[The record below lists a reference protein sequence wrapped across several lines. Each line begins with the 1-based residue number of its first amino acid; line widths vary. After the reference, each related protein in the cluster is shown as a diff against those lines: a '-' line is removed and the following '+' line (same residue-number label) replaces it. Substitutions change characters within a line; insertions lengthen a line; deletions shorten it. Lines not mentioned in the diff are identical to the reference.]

1 MYNEHFG
8 LDRAPFRITPD
19 TKLFYPGGARGEVL
33 EALMY
38 AVSSGEGI
46 VKVVGEVGSGKTMLC
61 RMLEE
66 RLADKVDIVYL
77 ANPSLSPEDTLHAIA
92 LEMKLDV
99 GSEANRLQVMHALQ
113 KRLLEKH
120 ANNRQVVVFVE
131 EAQSMPI
138 ATLEEI
144 RLLSNLETNRDK
156 LLQIVLFG
164 QPELDDNLDKPE
176 IRQLKERITHSFYLQ
191 PFTPEQMR
199 EYVNFRMRAVG
210 YRGPDIFRGGAYRRM
225 AKASRGLTR
234 RINILADKALLAAF
248 AEDTFDVG
256 KRHVNIAVN
265 DSQFTRTR
273 RWGLP
278 EISLILGLVLI
289 TAAVA
294 WTFIQRSD
302 AVSERLRQW
311 LPGGA
316 SQQMSRQAT
325 TQGQSGGEANAAAM
339 PESANADRQAAMD
352 ADASSSALADESPL
366 ASVVT
371 GADAMTRPSGATDG
385 QSRDQ
390 DSGSGVP
397 AQAASAQPPVPI
409 ARGGSRLVLSDTL
422 SQTPQS
428 DARMVEPT
436 ATAAP
441 DEIASAAGGVQPSST
456 GLVSQPERAAE
467 PVAVAVGAPSVDQE
481 AVDQEAV
488 VQEAVDQGAADQ
500 AAVDQ
505 GAVDQAAV
513 EMIAS
518 TAEETLV
525 PVGEGVG
532 PLTEARL
539 VATRDWLQAADHRN
553 FSIQLLLTDFGRRAN
568 LENFLRERQAA
579 GEVDDYYVFET
590 RIRSN
595 IWYGVLY
602 KEYPSFGA
610 AKAALEELP
619 EEFRYHQPFIRNVRD
634 IATLG

>member
-8 LDRAPFRITPD
+8 LERAPFRITPD
-19 TKLFYPGGARGEVL
+19 TKLFYPGGARGEIL

-46 VKVVGEVGSGKTMLC
+46 VKLVGEVGSGKTMLC

-99 GSEANRLQVMHALQ
+99 DPGANRLQVMHALQ
-113 KRLLEKH
+113 ERLLEKH
-120 ANNRQVVVFVE
+120 ADNRQVVVFVE

-210 YRGPDIFRGGAYRRM
+210 YRGPDIFRAGAYRRM
-225 AKASRGLTR
+225 ARASGGLTR

-248 AEDTFDVG
+248 AEDAFDVG
-256 KRHVNIAVN
+256 KRHVKIAVN
-265 DSQFTRTR
+265 DSQFVRIR

-278 EISLILGLVLI
+278 EFSLISGLVLI
-289 TAAVA
+289 VAAVS
-294 WTFIQRSD
+294 WTFAQRSD
-302 AVSERLRQW
+302 AVSERLGQW

-316 SQQMSRQAT
+316 
-325 TQGQSGGEANAAAM
+325 TQTMPQPAANQEQSGDQANAVAM
-339 PESANADRQAAMD
+339 PESAPTNRQAVLA
-352 ADASSSALADESPL
+352 ADASSSAVADDRPL
-366 ASVVT
+366 ASVAAGSGVIART
-371 GADAMTRPSGATDG
+371 TGATDG
-385 QSRDQ
+385 QSREQ
-390 DSGSGVP
+390 DGGSGTQ
-397 AQAASAQPPVPI
+397 AQAASAPPPMPI
-409 ARGGSRLVLSDTL
+409 AMGGSRLVLSDSL
-422 SQTPQS
+422 SQPPPS
-428 DARMVEPT
+428 DARMIEQT
-436 ATAAP
+436 STDAP
-441 DEIASAAGGVQPSST
+441 DAIAPAAGAGEPSSA
-456 GLVSQPERAAE
+456 GLAPLPERAAE
-467 PVAVAVGAPSVDQE
+467 PVAVAVVAPSSDQE
-481 AVDQEAV
+481 AIDQET
-488 VQEAVDQGAADQ
+488 
-500 AAVDQ
+500 
-505 GAVDQAAV
+505 V
-513 EMIAS
+513 ETIAS
-518 TAEETLV
+518 PVEESSL
-525 PVGEGVG
+525 PVGEALG

-539 VATRDWLQAADHRN
+539 VATRDWLQAANDQH
-553 FSIQLLLTDFGRRAN
+553 FSIQLLLTDFARRAN
-568 LENFLRERQAA
+568 LEKFLRERQSA
-579 GEVDDYYVFET
+579 GEVEDYFVFET

-602 KEYPSFGA
+602 KEYPSFAA

>member
-8 LDRAPFRITPD
+8 LERAPFRITPD
-19 TKLFYPGGARGEVL
+19 TKLFYPGGARGEIL

-99 GSEANRLQVMHALQ
+99 DSGANRLQVMHALQ
-113 KRLLEKH
+113 ERLLEKH

-164 QPELDDNLDKPE
+164 QPELDDNLGQPE

-225 AKASRGLTR
+225 ARASGGLTR

-256 KRHVNIAVN
+256 KRHVKIAVN
-265 DSQFTRTR
+265 DSQFGSTR

-278 EISLILGLVLI
+278 EIALISGLVLI
-289 TAAVA
+289 AIAVS

-316 SQQMSRQAT
+316 TQQMSQPAAY
-325 TQGQSGGEANAAAM
+325 QGQPGG
-339 PESANADRQAAMD
+339 
-352 ADASSSALADESPL
+352 ADASSSAVADESPL
-366 ASVVT
+366 ASAAIGSDAIARAT
-371 GADAMTRPSGATDG
+371 GTTDG
-385 QSRDQ
+385 QSGEQ
-390 DSGSGVP
+390 DGASG
-397 AQAASAQPPVPI
+397 AQARPAAAQPPVSI
-409 ARGGSRLVLSDTL
+409 TSGGSRLLLSDSL
-422 SQTPQS
+422 SQPPQS
-428 DARMVEPT
+428 DARMVEQIST
-436 ATAAP
+436 ASP
-441 DEIASAAGGVQPSST
+441 DEIAFASGGAQPSSI
-456 GLVSQPERAAE
+456 GLASVPEPAADS
-467 PVAVAVGAPSVDQE
+467 VVVGARSPSVDRE
-481 AVDQEAV
+481 AVDQ
-488 VQEAVDQGAADQ
+488 AVDETIAAPTD
-500 AAVDQ
+500 
-505 GAVDQAAV
+505 
-513 EMIAS
+513 EI
-518 TAEETLV
+518 LV
-525 PVGEGVG
+525 PVGEALG

-539 VATRDWLQAADHRN
+539 VATRDWLQAADEQH
-553 FSIQLLLTDFGRRAN
+553 FSIQLLLTDFARRAN
-568 LENFLRERQAA
+568 LETFLRERQAA
-579 GEVDDYYVFET
+579 GEVDDYFVFET

-602 KEYPSFGA
+602 KEYTSFGA

>member
-8 LDRAPFRITPD
+8 LQRAPFRITPD

-92 LEMKLDV
+92 LEMKLGVDA
-99 GSEANRLQVMHALQ
+99 SANRLQVMHALQ
-113 KRLLEKH
+113 ERLLEKH

-156 LLQIVLFG
+156 LLQIILFG

-210 YRGPDIFRGGAYRRM
+210 YRGPDLFRGGAYRRM

-256 KRHVNIAVN
+256 KRHVKIAVN
-265 DSQFTRTR
+265 DSQFARTR
-273 RWGLP
+273 RWGMP
-278 EISLILGLVLI
+278 EISLISGLVLI
-289 TAAVA
+289 VIAVA
-294 WTFIQRSD
+294 WTFVQRSD

-316 SQQMSRQAT
+316 GQQMSQPA
-325 TQGQSGGEANAAAM
+325 GNLEQSGHRASAPAVA
-339 PESANADRQAAMD
+339 ESAQTDHQAAPV
-352 ADASSSALADESPL
+352 ADASSSAGADELPP
-366 ASVVT
+366 ASV
-371 GADAMTRPSGATDG
+371 AA
-385 QSRDQ
+385 
-390 DSGSGVP
+390 GSGT
-397 AQAASAQPPVPI
+397 QALAVSAPPPMAIAS
-409 ARGGSRLVLSDTL
+409 GGSRLVLSDSL
-422 SQTPQS
+422 SQPPPS
-428 DARMVEPT
+428 DAPMVQQT
-436 ATAAP
+436 STAAP
-441 DEIASAAGGVQPSST
+441 DAMGSATGAEQRSSAG
-456 GLVSQPERAAE
+456 LAAMPEQAAE
-467 PVAVAVGAPSVDQE
+467 PVAVVVAAASIDPEVMVQEAMVQEAMDQE
-481 AVDQEAV
+481 AMDQEAMDREAMDR
-488 VQEAVDQGAADQ
+488 EAVET
-500 AAVDQ
+500 V
-505 GAVDQAAV
+505 
-513 EMIAS
+513 AS
-518 TAEETLV
+518 PMEDSSV
-525 PVGEGVG
+525 QVGEALG

-539 VATRDWLQAADHRN
+539 VATRDWLQVADEQH
-553 FSIQLLLTDFGRRAN
+553 FSIQLLLTDFARRAN
-568 LENFLRERQAA
+568 LEKFLRERQSA
-579 GEVDDYYVFET
+579 GEVEDYFVFET

-602 KEYPSFGA
+602 KEYPSFAA
-610 AKAALEELP
+610 AKTALEELP

>member
-1 MYNEHFG
+1 
-8 LDRAPFRITPD
+8 
-19 TKLFYPGGARGEVL
+19 
-33 EALMY
+33 
-38 AVSSGEGI
+38 
-46 VKVVGEVGSGKTMLC
+46 VVGEVGSGKTMLC

-66 RLADKVDIVYL
+66 RLANTVDIVYL

-99 GSEANRLQVMHALQ
+99 DAGANRLQVMHALQ
-113 KRLLEKH
+113 ERLLEKH

-138 ATLEEI
+138 GTLEEI

-156 LLQIVLFG
+156 LLQIILFG

-256 KRHVNIAVN
+256 KRHVKIAVN
-265 DSQFTRTR
+265 DSQFARTR

-278 EISLILGLVLI
+278 EISLASGLVLI
-289 TAAVA
+289 VVAVA

-302 AVSERLRQW
+302 AVSERLWQW

-316 SQQMSRQAT
+316 SQQMSQPAAN
-325 TQGQSGGEANAAAM
+325 QGQSGGEANAAAM
-339 PESANADRQAAMD
+339 PESAQTDRRAAI
-352 ADASSSALADESPL
+352 AGDASSSAA
-366 ASVVT
+366 T
-371 GADAMTRPSGATDG
+371 GSDGIARATGIGDG
-385 QSRDQ
+385 QSREQ
-390 DSGSGVP
+390 DSGSGTQ
-397 AQAASAQPPVPI
+397 AQAAAAQPPVPNVS
-409 ARGGSRLVLSDTL
+409 GGSRLVLSDSL
-422 SQTPQS
+422 RQPPES
-428 DARMVEPT
+428 DARMGEQ
-436 ATAAP
+436 
-441 DEIASAAGGVQPSST
+441 ISAAVPDTVASTGGGVQPSSA
-456 GLVSQPERAAE
+456 GLASMPEPAVE
-467 PVAVAVGAPSVDQE
+467 SVAMAVGAPPVDQE
-481 AVDQEAV
+481 AVDREAV
-488 VQEAVDQGAADQ
+488 PREAV
-500 AAVDQ
+500 
-505 GAVDQAAV
+505 
-513 EMIAS
+513 ETIAS
-518 TAEETLV
+518 PMEEIVV
-525 PVGEGVG
+525 PVGEALG

-539 VATRDWLQAADHRN
+539 LATRDWLQVADEQH
-553 FSIQLLLTDFGRRAN
+553 FSIQLLLTDFARRAN
-568 LENFLRERQAA
+568 LEAFLRERQSA
-579 GEVDDYYVFET
+579 GEVEDYFVFET

>member
-1 MYNEHFG
+1 MYNDHFG

-33 EALMY
+33 EALIY

-66 RLADKVDIVYL
+66 RLAGKVDIVYL

-113 KRLLEKH
+113 ERLLEKH

-164 QPELDDNLDKPE
+164 QPELDNNLDMPE

-210 YRGPDIFRGGAYRRM
+210 YRGPDIFRSGAYRRM
-225 AKASRGLTR
+225 AKASGGLTR

-273 RWGLP
+273 RWGVP
-278 EISLILGLVLI
+278 EISMILGLALV

-316 SQQMSRQAT
+316 SQQMSQPAAN
-325 TQGQSGGEANAAAM
+325 QGQSGGEANVAAM
-339 PESANADRQAAMD
+339 PESAQTDRQAAIG
-352 ADASSSALADESPL
+352 ADASSSAVADERPL
-366 ASVVT
+366 AS
-371 GADAMTRPSGATDG
+371 
-385 QSRDQ
+385 
-390 DSGSGVP
+390 
-397 AQAASAQPPVPI
+397 AASAQPPVPI
-409 ARGGSRLVLSDTL
+409 PRGGSRLVLSDTL
-422 SQTPQS
+422 SQRPRS
-428 DARMVEPT
+428 DAWMVAPN

-456 GLVSQPERAAE
+456 GLASVPEQAAE
-467 PVAVAVGAPSVDQE
+467 PLAVAVGAPSVDQ
-481 AVDQEAV
+481 AAIDQAAIDQAAIDQAAIDQAAIDQEAID
-488 VQEAVDQGAADQ
+488 QEAIDQ
-500 AAVDQ
+500 AAIDQ
-505 GAVDQAAV
+505 
-513 EMIAS
+513 ETLETIAS
-518 TAEETLV
+518 PTEETLV
-525 PVGEGVG
+525 PVGEALG

-539 VATRDWLQAADHRN
+539 VATRDWLQAANEQH
-553 FSIQLLLTDFGRRAN
+553 FSIQLLLTDFARRAN
-568 LENFLRERQAA
+568 LEYFLRERQAA
-579 GEVDDYYVFET
+579 GEVDDYFVFE
-590 RIRSN
+590 RRVRSN
-595 IWYGVLY
+595 VWYGVLY
-602 KEYPSFGA
+602 KEYTTFGA
-610 AKAALEELP
+610 AQAALEELR
-619 EEFRYHQPFIRNVRD
+619 EEFRYYQPFIRNVRD